1 MQANYTLEP
10 ITYRAL
16 PLFILI
22 AALALFA
29 IGWAVEN
36 EVNFESSVLE
46 SFVAPKGQPTAQVV
60 VVPNSNQ
67 APVAPKVLPAPP
79 VVVPAAP
86 SGGSV
91 PAPAVPSASGPLLS
105 PATGEAPAE
114 APAIAAAPVITV
126 TATLQPTLPP
136 VTATSVTTTEVIES
150 GSQNVSGHCS
160 EWTNENCVVQPTAT
174 PAPTYQAPVVTA
186 PTATPLPPTPT
197 ITPTPLPE
205 SNSISSIVTL
215 QGAKNHGHT
224 SIIVTNS
231 AGVAT
236 HATTNKGGLFQVAG
250 LDKGTYQLAAYSAN
264 GSHLPACATITVGG
278 NESIA
283 IPQTMLRAVS
293 LSTGGGSL
301 NTDETVNIG
310 AAALVA
316 IQFGLSIPEHLVPI
330 LDVSRDGIVN
340 ETDANM
346 LIANPRLLACQ
357 AW

>member
-1 MQANYTLEP
+1 MHANHTLQQM
-10 ITYRAL
+10 TFRAL
-16 PLFILI
+16 PLFILV

-36 EVNFESSVLE
+36 EVKISSTTLSNVLNSE
-46 SFVAPKGQPTAQVV
+46 TQPSAEVV

-79 VVVPAAP
+79 VVIPVAP
-86 SGGSV
+86 SSNSV
-91 PAPAVPSASGPLLS
+91 QLPAPANSQISGVSGVSGVSA
-105 PATGEAPAE
+105 AGEAPAV
-114 APAIAAAPVITV
+114 AAAPVVTV

-136 VTATSVTTTEVIES
+136 VTATSVVIES
-150 GSQNVSGHCS
+150 GEENVSGHCS

-174 PAPTYQAPVVTA
+174 TAPTYQPPVVA
-186 PTATPLPPTPT
+186 EPTATPLPPTPT

-205 SNSISSIVTL
+205 RNSISSIVTL
-215 QGAKNHGHT
+215 QGAKNHGNT

-231 AGVAT
+231 SGVAT
-236 HATTNKGGLFQVAG
+236 HTITNEGGLFQVGG

-264 GSHLPACATITVGG
+264 GSHLPSCATITVAG

-283 IPQTMLRAVS
+283 IPQTMLRAVN
-293 LSTGGGSL
+293 LSASGGSL

-316 IQFGLSIPEHLVPI
+316 IQFGLTIPEHLVPI
-330 LDVSRDGIVN
+330 LDVTRDGIVN
-340 ETDANM
+340 ETDANA